1 MSTVRGMRFCLSVV
15 VVVVV
20 MGGGSSWW
28 VVSGWGSYL
37 AVAVAV
43 VSFAECPAML
53 RACCR
58 AVFRSWVLME
68 NVKAVTRAA
77 RVPTPAAAAAAVW
90 VVVGFSAGVGWP
102 WMAQSWSQR
111 GFLSSMS
118 CSSAASVAAASRFDI
133 WLR

>member
-1 MSTVRGMRFCLSVV
+1 MSTVRGMRFCLSVVV

-28 VVSGWGSYL
+28 VVSGWGSHL
-37 AVAVAV
+37 ALAV

-53 RACCR
+53 WACCR
-58 AVFRSWVLME
+58 AVSRSWVLME

-77 RVPTPAAAAAAVW
+77 RVPAPAAAAAAVW